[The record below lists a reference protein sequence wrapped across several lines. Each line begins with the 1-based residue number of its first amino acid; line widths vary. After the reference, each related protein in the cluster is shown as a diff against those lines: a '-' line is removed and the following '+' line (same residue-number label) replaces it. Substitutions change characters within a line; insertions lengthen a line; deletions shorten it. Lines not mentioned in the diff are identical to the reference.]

1 MQSIRT
7 RRVPAGVFAVVLAAA
22 GVLAACGGG
31 VEGRYQDP
39 TGTITAEFQ
48 DGKAYLGF
56 GADGEHG
63 QYKIQG
69 DKIIVTGN
77 LGPLMPSPLVFTIN
91 RDGSIDGPNN
101 AFIPRLR
108 KVK

>member
-1 MQSIRT
+1 MRGLRLGAIRAC
-7 RRVPAGVFAVVLAAA
+7 VMALGLAAA
-22 GVLAACGGG
+22 GCGGG

-39 TGTITAEFQ
+39 TGAITAEFNN
-48 DGKAYLGF
+48 GKAYLGF

-63 QYKIQG
+63 AYKIQG

-77 LGPLMPSPLVFTIN
+77 LGPLMASPLVFTIN
-91 RDGSIDGPNN
+91 KDGSIDGPSNS
-101 AFIPRLR
+101 FIPRLR